1 MRALA
6 VVMLAWGVACLLAD
20 DHKQFYST
28 ILGGRVDL
36 IHDVQTLSRAV
47 QATER
52 FLAEHGVAT
61 GQTHFCCASYL
72 SASALAQSE
81 RIAASEGIPR
91 NSSIT
96 PLLVDAE
103 EDRMCF
109 LAATAPGRS
118 LDSEVGGGLDCR
130 PCLPTLKIHDH
141 LYAALEGDEDELGGA
156 WDLSVHFQP
165 ALLPSDPLTSFSSW
179 LVGRSHSDL
188 FEDFFWVANELPQRS
203 LRANQTATRD
213 ALRTLKWSALAST
226 GPSSCYEELLAGAVL
241 GEQSM
246 RLSLPTLRS
255 AADRA
260 FLAGLTARLANQPAV
275 TFLSLDGRPQGHNYR
290 ARSIAQTATSSSSL
304 SAQPF
309 TAAGLRGDGQV
320 VAITDTGLDMMSCYF
335 RDPNGH
341 PTPAPLSSSSAS
353 SNYRKVVKYSYYGPQ
368 RGDGVH
374 GTHTSGT
381 AVGSIANE
389 DISSGNARFD
399 GVAPNAKLVF
409 TDIGSSFFVPPL
421 DLLYD
426 NGRAAGARVFGNSY
440 GTSFTG
446 SAFYANQ
453 AMDNY
458 LFNHQDTAVFYSA
471 GNLGAARSVSRESSG
486 KNVVAVGGSE
496 SSLGSDNIAEVAFFS
511 SQGPAYDGRIKPDL
525 VAPGLY
531 LLSAKASG
539 GLSSQSCDTLQMA
552 GTSVACPAAA
562 GSALLV
568 RQYFMDSRFW
578 AKVCRSGYRLCHP
591 FSPSGVLVKA
601 ILIHGGASM
610 AAYDPGRGS
619 KVKLQAGPD
628 AYQGFGRLSL
638 YKALPVPGRNNQ
650 AMDLFVD
657 DQATIQEN
665 DQKTYRLAVSS
676 STTQLRA
683 TLVWY
688 DPPGVQGTTSK
699 ALIHDLDLSVS
710 SPSGR
715 TYYPNGLSGKDKLNT
730 VERVV
735 VTNPSSGSWTLTVRA
750 GSLPLNGR
758 QSFALVITSSG
769 SVSD

>member
-1 MRALA
+1 M
-6 VVMLAWGVACLLAD
+6 
-20 DHKQFYST
+20 
-28 ILGGRVDL
+28 
-36 IHDVQTLSRAV
+36 
-47 QATER
+47 
-52 FLAEHGVAT
+52 
-61 GQTHFCCASYL
+61 
-72 SASALAQSE
+72 
-81 RIAASEGIPR
+81 
-91 NSSIT
+91 
-96 PLLVDAE
+96 
-103 EDRMCF
+103 
-109 LAATAPGRS
+109 
-118 LDSEVGGGLDCR
+118 
-130 PCLPTLKIHDH
+130 
-141 LYAALEGDEDELGGA
+141 
-156 WDLSVHFQP
+156 
-165 ALLPSDPLTSFSSW
+165 
-179 LVGRSHSDL
+179 
-188 FEDFFWVANELPQRS
+188 
-203 LRANQTATRD
+203 
-213 ALRTLKWSALAST
+213 
-226 GPSSCYEELLAGAVL
+226 
-241 GEQSM
+241 
-246 RLSLPTLRS
+246 
-255 AADRA
+255 
-260 FLAGLTARLANQPAV
+260 
-275 TFLSLDGRPQGHNYR
+275 
-290 ARSIAQTATSSSSL
+290 
-304 SAQPF
+304 
-309 TAAGLRGDGQV
+309 
-320 VAITDTGLDMMSCYF
+320 
-335 RDPNGH
+335 
-341 PTPAPLSSSSAS
+341 
-353 SNYRKVVKYSYYGPQ
+353 
-368 RGDGVH
+368 
-374 GTHTSGT
+374 
-381 AVGSIANE
+381 
-389 DISSGNARFD
+389 
-399 GVAPNAKLVF
+399 APNAKLVF

-665 DQKTYRLAVSS
+665 DQKTYRLTVSS